1 MGESDA
7 SRTRPFSMRK
17 CYAVFACMAAFGAC
31 LIASE
36 LSDPIMYIGGAF
48 TVISI
53 AGILTWP
60 LGDGDW

>member
-1 MGESDA
+1 
-7 SRTRPFSMRK
+7 MRK
-17 CYAVFACMAAFGAC
+17 CYVVFACMAAFGAC

-60 LGDGDW
+60 IGDGDW